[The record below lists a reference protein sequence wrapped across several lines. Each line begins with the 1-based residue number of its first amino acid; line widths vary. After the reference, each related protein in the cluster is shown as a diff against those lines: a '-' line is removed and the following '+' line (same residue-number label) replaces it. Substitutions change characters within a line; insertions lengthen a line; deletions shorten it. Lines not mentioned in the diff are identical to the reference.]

1 MTQHEKIGLMSSYI
15 KFDHIFG
22 LWSFIT
28 QFNNET
34 FGNSTAHNGK
44 FNTSYKTCITYTE
57 GEKCGI
63 MWRGGLYL

>member
-1 MTQHEKIGLMSSYI
+1 MQIIVQDDPAWENKAYAHI

-28 QFNNET
+28 QFNNGT

-44 FNTSYKTCITYTE
+44 FNTIYKTCITYT
-57 GEKCGI
+57 
-63 MWRGGLYL
+63 